1 MRSTTSRNVVHRSL
15 DVPRWLTYHDLI
27 ATHVLK
33 MSFGVNYLPAV
44 VMAEVRTQRVCSRL
58 TIVALPLG
66 RFHTN
71 RFYLRV
77 LDCARHI
84 LSRKVGMQVI
94 LVQINRADIPDSF
107 IYFMILLIY
116 VVA

>member
-15 DVPRWLTYHDLI
+15 DVPRWLIYHDLI

-33 MSFGVNYLPAV
+33 MSIGVNYLPGV
-44 VMAEVRTQRVCSRL
+44 VMAEVRSQRVSYRL
-58 TIVALPLG
+58 TIVAWPLG

-71 RFYLRV
+71 RIDLRV

-84 LSRKVGMQVI
+84 
-94 LVQINRADIPDSF
+94 
-107 IYFMILLIY
+107 
-116 VVA
+116 